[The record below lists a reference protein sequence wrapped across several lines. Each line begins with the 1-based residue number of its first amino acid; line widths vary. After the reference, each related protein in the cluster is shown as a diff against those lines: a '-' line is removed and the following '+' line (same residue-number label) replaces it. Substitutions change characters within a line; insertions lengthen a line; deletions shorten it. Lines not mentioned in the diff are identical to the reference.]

1 MNVPAVNLA
10 ADQLMARRL
19 AIVSRRFSFWAPVGN
34 AVFGPLLLNQE
45 YKQKGRPE
53 HERRMLV
60 FQEAASQA
68 VNLLVH
74 WTSFLFGSKL
84 AEKLIKRRWPGVGP
98 ASLEMGVTIAANVGS
113 FLGMS
118 FLRPVVSA
126 KLLNRFMGEKQPA
139 GPSGPVA
146 KAAPAAA
153 PLFEGPPLRRTIGPP
168 GTAPSPLTSP
178 PGLPTG

>member
-45 YKQKGRPE
+45 YKQKGRPD

-60 FQEAASQA
+60 FQEAASQG

-74 WTSFLFGSKL
+74 WASFLFGSKL
-84 AEKLIKRRWPGVGP
+84 AETLIRRRWPGVGP

-118 FLRPVVSA
+118 LLRPVVSA
-126 KLLNRFMGEKQPA
+126 KLLNRFMGETGRPSAQAERPA
-139 GPSGPVA
+139 SRLL
-146 KAAPAAA
+146 
-153 PLFEGPPLRRTIGPP
+153 PLPGEPPLRRTILPP
-168 GTAPSPLTSP
+168 QEASPATLP
-178 PGLPTG
+178 PAFPPVR